1 MQNGNGNLV
10 LSRMIDQ
17 SIVIGDSITITV
29 LRIERGQV
37 RLAISAPKNL
47 SVHRA
52 EVWNDIK
59 RQERQQ

>member
-1 MQNGNGNLV
+1 MLAGNGNLV

-17 SIVIGDSITITV
+17 SIVIGDNITVTV

-37 RLAISAPKNL
+37 RLAISAPKNV

-52 EVWNDIK
+52 EVWKDIK
-59 RQERQQ
+59 RQEHK

>member
-1 MQNGNGNLV
+1 MLAGNGNLV

-17 SIVIGDSITITV
+17 SIVIGDNITVTV

-37 RLAISAPKNL
+37 RLAISAPKNV

-52 EVWNDIK
+52 EVWSEIK
-59 RQERQQ
+59 REQELQ